1 MGFILLKF
9 KIIFRKVIIIKFS
22 IQSIHCIKFKC
33 SSKNNI
39 AKKIVKIGP
48 PDQMMED
55 LEVVSIQC

>member
-9 KIIFRKVIIIKFS
+9 KIIFRKVVIIISIMFS
-22 IQSIHCIKFKC
+22 VQSTIHCIKFKC

-39 AKKIVKIGP
+39 AKKIVKTGP

-55 LEVVSIQC
+55 